1 MRNPVRTPKQK
12 RPRTNTHGNSHRAV
26 LPARSRVAAQP
37 YADIGHM
44 ARNRAPTRP
53 ASPKPKQTPDVP
65 APQGPMIQTHGQS
78 ASAKPNPGESSSPTR
93 HLFHCPPPQGPMI
106 ANTWAVGCVCQPFVP
121 GAHLVA
127 STGGPAPFPKIINHN
142 ADLGP
147 EIPSRLAC
155 RAVIEW
161 RWMS

>member
-26 LPARSRVAAQP
+26 LSARSRVAAQP

-65 APQGPMIQTHGQS
+65 APQGHMIQTHGQS

-93 HLFHCPPPQGPMI
+93 HLFHCPPLRDPWLRTHG
-106 ANTWAVGCVCQPFVP
+106 
-121 GAHLVA
+121 LSVA
-127 STGGPAPFPKIINHN
+127 SASPSFQERTWWQVREDPHRFRRLLTTTLTSGPKSPVA
-142 ADLGP
+142 
-147 EIPSRLAC
+147 
-155 RAVIEW
+155 W
-161 RWMS
+161 RVGR